1 MLDSFRVMLNVDLKK
16 SLDVSTDDENR
27 FIYGLAST
35 EDFDMEGEKML
46 QKGLDIDYFKNYGF
60 YNYDHWKGPDAIIG
74 EPIPDHLAITSEGF
88 QVAGRLYKGS
98 KLADETWNLI
108 KVLHKS
114 QSRRNLS
121 FSVEG
126 VIVERDPVN
135 PKIVAKAMVTE
146 VAITPRPINPKA
158 TLKTL
163 LKSFRGEVDDGE
175 AEFMKALEAGY
186 EVNPAAM
193 SGGAVLK
200 QESVGK
206 IVNAIRFAIDNSDQ
220 CLSYLVKKGFL
231 NREEAVLAYI
241 LTNQDVKK
249 LIDVYKN

>member
-1 MLDSFRVMLNVDLKK
+1 MIDSFQVMFGIDLKK
-16 SLDVSTDDENR
+16 SLDSSDNEER
-27 FIYGLAST
+27 FIFGLAST
-35 EDFDMEGEKML
+35 EDFDLEGEKML

-74 EPIPDHLAITSEGF
+74 EPIPEYLAITNEGF
-88 QVAGRLYKGS
+88 QVAGRLYKGT

-114 QSRRNLS
+114 QSTRNLS

-135 PKIVAKAMVTE
+135 PKIVTKAMVTE
-146 VAITPRPINPKA
+146 VAVTPRPINPKA

-163 LKSFRGEVDDGE
+163 LKSFRGEIDDE
-175 AEFMKALEAGY
+175 EELRKALEAGY
-186 EVNPAAM
+186 EVNPTAM
-193 SGGAVLK
+193 SGGAALRK
-200 QESVGK
+200 ESIGK
-206 IVNAIRFAIDNSDQ
+206 VVNAIRFAIDNGDQ
-220 CLSYLVKKGFL
+220 CRNYLAKKGFL
-231 NREEAVLAYI
+231 NREEAVLAFM
-241 LTNQDVKK
+241 LSSPDVKK

>member
-1 MLDSFRVMLNVDLKK
+1 MIDSFQVMFGVDLKK
-16 SLDVSTDDENR
+16 SLDSSDNEDR
-27 FIYGLAST
+27 YIFGLAST

-46 QKGLDIDYFKNYGF
+46 QKGLNIDYFKNYGF

-74 EPIPDHLAITSEGF
+74 VPIPEYLTITNEGF
-88 QVAGRLYKGS
+88 QVAGRLYKGT

-114 QSRRNLS
+114 QSNRSLS

-135 PKIVAKAMVTE
+135 PKIVTKAMITE
-146 VAITPRPINPKA
+146 VAVTPRPINPKA

-163 LKSFRGEVDDGE
+163 LKSFKGEVDE
-175 AEFMKALEAGY
+175 EEELRKALEAGY
-186 EVNPAAM
+186 EVNPTAM
-193 SGGAVLK
+193 SGGETLRK
-200 QESVGK
+200 ESIGK
-206 IVNAIRFAIDNSDQ
+206 IVSAIRFAIDNGDQ
-220 CLSYLVKKGFL
+220 CLTYLTKKGFL
-231 NREEAVLAYI
+231 NREEAVLAFM